1 MAAVS
6 RPMMGKTCVVTGATS
21 GIGAATAE
29 ALAAMGARVIVVG
42 RNPAK
47 CEATVRGI
55 TERTGNR
62 SVECLVAD
70 LSSQR
75 EVRRLA
81 QEILARCPRLDV
93 LVNDAGAIYSK
104 RMESVDGIELTF
116 ALNHLAPFLLTNLLF
131 DRLVASAPA
140 RVVTVTSGLH
150 RQAAIRFDDLEG
162 RKRYSGMRAY
172 GQSKLA
178 NVLFTYE
185 LARRFDGTGVT
196 ATTLS
201 PGMVATN
208 FGMNNPGLM
217 RAGVR
222 IGNRLVGRTPAQGA
236 RTVIYL
242 ASSPEVAGVTG
253 QHFEDERAV
262 PSSNAS
268 HDEEAARRLWE
279 ISAKMTELPESAG
292 LPAGNR

>member
-1 MAAVS
+1 MET
-6 RPMMGKTCVVTGATS
+6 RDLPMRGKTCVVTGATS
-21 GIGAATAE
+21 GIGAVTAG
-29 ALAAMGARVIVVG
+29 ALAAKGARVIVAG

-47 CEATVRGI
+47 CEASVRGI
-55 TERTGNR
+55 KERTGNLA
-62 SVECLVAD
+62 VEFLVAD

-75 EVRRLA
+75 DVRRLA
-81 QEILARCPRLDV
+81 QEILERCPRLDV
-93 LVNDAGAIYSK
+93 LVNNAGAVYSR
-104 RMESVDGIELTF
+104 RMESADGIELTF

-131 DRLVASAPA
+131 DRLVASAPS

-150 RQAAIRFDDLEG
+150 RWYRMRFDDLEG
-162 RKRYSGMRAY
+162 RRRYSGMRAY

-185 LARRFDGTGVT
+185 LARRLGGTGVT

-201 PGMVATN
+201 PGMTATN
-208 FGMNNPGLM
+208 FGMNNRGLI
-217 RAGVR
+217 RIGVR
-222 IGNRLVGRTPAQGA
+222 IGNRLVGRTAAQGA

-242 ASSPEVAGVTG
+242 ASSPEVEGVTG
-253 QHFEDERAV
+253 EHFEDERAV

-279 ISAKMTELPESAG
+279 ISTRMTGLPESAG
-292 LPAGNR
+292 LPVGNR